1 MDLEVLL
8 FLVGGCSGGCAAVV
22 DMLIIIVR
30 ERKKERERIK
40 IFRKYDLIIEA
51 GDLEPRAQGG
61 DTVPDSTTV
70 AMSLPRGAQAQS
82 ELKQS
87 P

>member
-1 MDLEVLL
+1 MVVVLL
-8 FLVGGCSGGCAAVV
+8 L
-22 DMLIIIVR
+22 LICLLLLLERGRKR
-30 ERKKERERIK
+30 ERENK
-40 IFRKYDLIIEA
+40 DLSETRPIIEA